1 MLQTASFIGL
11 LKTLLIFVLV
21 YTILRILLD
30 TTSTPKTL
38 AYLLL
43 VFALPGVGIFVYFA
57 FGINYRHQ
65 KSTSKSVETQRKV
78 DLFYQANML
87 NETEVLAAQSK
98 DEIAHFLPVI

>member
-1 MLQTASFIGL
+1 MNL
-11 LKTLLIFVLV
+11 LLTIYSVVLV
-21 YTILRILLD
+21 YTVSRILLD

-65 KSTSKSVETQRKV
+65 KSTSKSIQVQREV
-78 DLFYQANML
+78 DAFYQANIL
-87 NETEVLAAQSK
+87 NETEVHQV
-98 DEIAHFLPVI
+98 EFNI